1 MQAENQT
8 EWELTEMLTAKELL
22 GRAQALEPQL
32 VEWRRTLHRHPEVG
46 FDLTQTKALVKKAL
60 TEMGY
65 EPKDCGKAGVIA
77 LAGGKKPGKTIL
89 LRGDMDALPI
99 QEESGVDY
107 ASEVPGK
114 MHGCGHDMHTA
125 MMLGAAQLLKEH
137 EDEIEGTV
145 KLEFQPAEEIG
156 QGARPLIAAG
166 MLDGAQRVFGLHTA
180 SDLPA
185 GTVGVKPG
193 ANNAGVDHFI
203 IRIHG
208 KSAHV
213 STPQLGVDALYIA
226 SELVVALQS
235 IVTRMT
241 SPVEPVLIGVG
252 KLNAGTAYNA
262 VAETAVLEGTTRMF
276 SPESRAHL
284 RETINAA
291 AAHISALYGGT
302 AEVEWDD
309 FATPLTNDAGVCG
322 EVERV
327 ADALGIPTTANRAL
341 SLSGDDFAEY
351 LLQTKGAYAYLGT
364 ANPKKPHTCI
374 SNHRGDFDIDEETL
388 PLGAALYAAYAL
400 SVLDP
405 QFAK

>member
-1 MQAENQT
+1 MNALREECQQLHD
-8 EWELTEMLTAKELL
+8 EL
-22 GRAQALEPQL
+22 
-32 VEWRRTLHRHPEVG
+32 
-46 FDLTQTKALVKKAL
+46 
-60 TEMGY
+60 
-65 EPKDCGKAGVIA
+65 IA
-77 LAGGKKPGKTIL
+77 LRREFHRAPELGLHEYHTAARIERELDRCGIPHERIGETAVVGHL
-89 LRGDMDALPI
+89 TGNGNGSGLVVLRADIDALPI
-99 QEESGVDY
+99 QETND
-107 ASEVPGK
+107 VPYRSQTPGM
-114 MHGCGHDMHTA
+114 MHACGHDAHTTYL
-125 MMLGAAQLLKEH
+125 LGAAKVLSAHRADFGGEVRFL
-137 EDEIEGTV
+137 
-145 KLEFQPAEEIG
+145 FQPAEEIG

-284 RETINAA
+284 AKRSTPRPHTSPPFTAARQRSNGTTSPRRSRTTPVCAGRSSASPTRSASPRRQTARCRSAGTISPSICCKRRALTPT
-291 AAHISALYGGT
+291 SARQ
-302 AEVEWDD
+302 
-309 FATPLTNDAGVCG
+309 TPKSRTPAS
-322 EVERV
+322 
-327 ADALGIPTTANRAL
+327 PTTAAISTSMRKRSPSARRSTRHTRCP
-341 SLSGDDFAEY
+341 SLIRS
-351 LLQTKGAYAYLGT
+351 
-364 ANPKKPHTCI
+364 
-374 SNHRGDFDIDEETL
+374 L
-388 PLGAALYAAYAL
+388 PNNC
-400 SVLDP
+400 
-405 QFAK
+405 FFR

>member
-1 MQAENQT
+1 MNALREEFQQLRD
-8 EWELTEMLTAKELL
+8 EL
-22 GRAQALEPQL
+22 
-32 VEWRRTLHRHPEVG
+32 
-46 FDLTQTKALVKKAL
+46 
-60 TEMGY
+60 
-65 EPKDCGKAGVIA
+65 IA
-77 LAGGKKPGKTIL
+77 LRREFHRAPELGL
-89 LRGDMDALPI
+89 H
-99 QEESGVDY
+99 EY
-107 ASEVPGK
+107 
-114 MHGCGHDMHTA
+114 HTA
-125 MMLGAAQLLKEH
+125 ARIERELDRCGIPH
-137 EDEIEGTV
+137 E
-145 KLEFQPAEEIG
+145 
-156 QGARPLIAAG
+156 
-166 MLDGAQRVFGLHTA
+166 RVG
-180 SDLPA
+180 
-185 GTVGVKPG
+185 
-193 ANNAGVDHFI
+193 
-203 IRIHG
+203 
-208 KSAHV
+208 
-213 STPQLGVDALYIA
+213 
-226 SELVVALQS
+226 
-235 IVTRMT
+235 
-241 SPVEPVLIGVG
+241 
-252 KLNAGTAYNA
+252 
-262 VAETAVLEGTTRMF
+262 ETAVLEGTTRMF

-291 AAHISALYGGT
+291 AAHISALYGGGT

>member
-1 MQAENQT
+1 M
-8 EWELTEMLTAKELL
+8 
-22 GRAQALEPQL
+22 
-32 VEWRRTLHRHPEVG
+32 
-46 FDLTQTKALVKKAL
+46 
-60 TEMGY
+60 
-65 EPKDCGKAGVIA
+65 
-77 LAGGKKPGKTIL
+77 
-89 LRGDMDALPI
+89 
-99 QEESGVDY
+99 
-107 ASEVPGK
+107 
-114 MHGCGHDMHTA
+114 
-125 MMLGAAQLLKEH
+125 
-137 EDEIEGTV
+137 
-145 KLEFQPAEEIG
+145 
-156 QGARPLIAAG
+156 
-166 MLDGAQRVFGLHTA
+166 
-180 SDLPA
+180 
-185 GTVGVKPG
+185 
-193 ANNAGVDHFI
+193 
-203 IRIHG
+203 
-208 KSAHV
+208 
-213 STPQLGVDALYIA
+213 
-226 SELVVALQS
+226 
-235 IVTRMT
+235 
-241 SPVEPVLIGVG
+241 
-252 KLNAGTAYNA
+252 
-262 VAETAVLEGTTRMF
+262 AETAVLEGTTRMF

-364 ANPKKPHTCI
+364 ANPQKPHSCI

>member
-1 MQAENQT
+1 MPYRSQT
-8 EWELTEMLTAKELL
+8 
-22 GRAQALEPQL
+22 
-32 VEWRRTLHRHPEVG
+32 
-46 FDLTQTKALVKKAL
+46 
-60 TEMGY
+60 
-65 EPKDCGKAGVIA
+65 
-77 LAGGKKPGKTIL
+77 
-89 LRGDMDALPI
+89 
-99 QEESGVDY
+99 
-107 ASEVPGK
+107 PGK
-114 MHGCGHDMHTA
+114 MHACGHDAHTTCL
-125 MMLGAAQLLKEH
+125 LGAAKVLSAHRADFGGEVRFL
-137 EDEIEGTV
+137 
-145 KLEFQPAEEIG
+145 FQPAEEIG

-241 SPVEPVLIGVG
+241 SPVEPVLI
-252 KLNAGTAYNA
+252 
-262 VAETAVLEGTTRMF
+262 
-276 SPESRAHL
+276 
-284 RETINAA
+284 
-291 AAHISALYGGT
+291 
-302 AEVEWDD
+302 EWDN

-327 ADALGIPTTANRAL
+327 ANALGIPTTANRAL

>member
-1 MQAENQT
+1 MNALREECQQLRD
-8 EWELTEMLTAKELL
+8 EL
-22 GRAQALEPQL
+22 
-32 VEWRRTLHRHPEVG
+32 
-46 FDLTQTKALVKKAL
+46 
-60 TEMGY
+60 
-65 EPKDCGKAGVIA
+65 IA
-77 LAGGKKPGKTIL
+77 LRREFHRDPELGLHEYHTAARIERELDRCGIPHERAGETAVVGHLTGNGNGSGL
-89 LRGDMDALPI
+89 VVLRADIDALPI
-99 QEESGVDY
+99 QETND
-107 ASEVPGK
+107 VPYRSQTPGT
-114 MHGCGHDMHTA
+114 MHACGHDAHTTCL
-125 MMLGAAQLLKEH
+125 LGAAKVLSAHRADFGGEVRFL
-137 EDEIEGTV
+137 
-145 KLEFQPAEEIG
+145 FQPAEEIG

-291 AAHISALYGGT
+291 AAHISALYGGA

-309 FATPLTNDAGVCG
+309 FATPLANDASVCG
-322 EVERV
+322 DVERV
-327 ADALGIPTTANRAL
+327 ADALDIPTTANRAL

>member
-1 MQAENQT
+1 M
-8 EWELTEMLTAKELL
+8 
-22 GRAQALEPQL
+22 
-32 VEWRRTLHRHPEVG
+32 
-46 FDLTQTKALVKKAL
+46 
-60 TEMGY
+60 
-65 EPKDCGKAGVIA
+65 
-77 LAGGKKPGKTIL
+77 
-89 LRGDMDALPI
+89 
-99 QEESGVDY
+99 
-107 ASEVPGK
+107 
-114 MHGCGHDMHTA
+114 
-125 MMLGAAQLLKEH
+125 
-137 EDEIEGTV
+137 
-145 KLEFQPAEEIG
+145 
-156 QGARPLIAAG
+156 
-166 MLDGAQRVFGLHTA
+166 
-180 SDLPA
+180 
-185 GTVGVKPG
+185 
-193 ANNAGVDHFI
+193 
-203 IRIHG
+203 
-208 KSAHV
+208 
-213 STPQLGVDALYIA
+213 
-226 SELVVALQS
+226 
-235 IVTRMT
+235 
-241 SPVEPVLIGVG
+241 
-252 KLNAGTAYNA
+252 
-262 VAETAVLEGTTRMF
+262 AETAVLEGTTRMF

-364 ANPKKPHTCI
+364 ANLKKPHTCI

>member
-1 MQAENQT
+1 MITPEKLLEA
-8 EWELTEMLTAKELL
+8 AK
-22 GRAQALEPQL
+22 QLEPQL
-32 VEWRRTLHRHPEVG
+32 QEWRRTLHRHPEVG
-46 FDLTQTKALVKKAL
+46 FDLPQTKALVKKAL

-65 EPKDCGKAGVIA
+65 APQDCGKCGVLA
-77 LAGGKKPGKTIL
+77 LAGGKKPGKVIL
-89 LRGDMDALPI
+89 LRGDMDALPL
-99 QEESGVDY
+99 QEESGEEFS
-107 ASEVPGK
+107 SELPGK

-125 MMLGAAQLLKEH
+125 MVLGAAKLLKEH

-302 AEVEWDD
+302 AEVEWDN

-327 ADALGIPTTANRAL
+327 ANALGIPTTANRAL

>member
-1 MQAENQT
+1 MTTIDMLRPFEQQMIADRRWLHEHPELSGQETQT
-8 EWELTEMLTAKELL
+8 L
-22 GRAQALEPQL
+22 GYIVSALE
-32 VEWRRTLHRHPEVG
+32 
-46 FDLTQTKALVKKAL
+46 ALGLGIHIVPD
-60 TEMGY
+60 G
-65 EPKDCGKAGVIA
+65 GVIGV
-77 LAGGKKPGKTIL
+77 LGESGAGPCVL
-89 LRGDMDALPI
+89 LRADCDALPV
-99 QEESGVDY
+99 QESPTNLQFPRCCVSKNPGV
-107 ASEVPGK
+107 
-114 MHGCGHDMHTA
+114 MHACGHDAHTTCL
-125 MMLGAAQLLKEH
+125 LGAAKVLSAHRADFGGEVRFL
-137 EDEIEGTV
+137 
-145 KLEFQPAEEIG
+145 FQPAEEIG

>member
-1 MQAENQT
+1 MNALREECQQLRD
-8 EWELTEMLTAKELL
+8 EL
-22 GRAQALEPQL
+22 
-32 VEWRRTLHRHPEVG
+32 
-46 FDLTQTKALVKKAL
+46 
-60 TEMGY
+60 
-65 EPKDCGKAGVIA
+65 IA
-77 LAGGKKPGKTIL
+77 LRREFHRAPELG
-89 LRGDMDALPI
+89 LREYHTAARIERELDRCGIPHERVGETAVVGHLTGNGNGSGLVVLRADIDALPI
-99 QEESGVDY
+99 QETN
-107 ASEVPGK
+107 AVPYRSQTPGM
-114 MHGCGHDMHTA
+114 MHACGHDAHTTCL
-125 MMLGAAQLLKEH
+125 LGAAKVLSAHRADFGGEVRFL
-137 EDEIEGTV
+137 
-145 KLEFQPAEEIG
+145 FQPAEEIG

-400 SVLDP
+400 SVLEP

>member
-1 MQAENQT
+1 MTGNGNGSG
-8 EWELTEMLTAKELL
+8 LVVL
-22 GRAQALEPQL
+22 RA
-32 VEWRRTLHRHPEVG
+32 
-46 FDLTQTKALVKKAL
+46 D
-60 TEMGY
+60 
-65 EPKDCGKAGVIA
+65 I
-77 LAGGKKPGKTIL
+77 
-89 LRGDMDALPI
+89 DALPI
-99 QEESGVDY
+99 QETND
-107 ASEVPGK
+107 VPYRSQTPGM
-114 MHGCGHDMHTA
+114 MHACGHDAHTTCL
-125 MMLGAAQLLKEH
+125 LGAAKVLSAHRADFGGEVRFL
-137 EDEIEGTV
+137 
-145 KLEFQPAEEIG
+145 FQPAEEIG

-185 GTVGVKPG
+185 GTVGVRPG

-302 AEVEWDD
+302 AEVEWRSS
-309 FATPLTNDAGVCG
+309 ASPTRSASPRRQTARCRSAGTISPSICCKRRALTPTSA
-322 EVERV
+322 RQTPKSRTP
-327 ADALGIPTTANRAL
+327 ASPTTAAISTSTRKRSPSARRSTRHTRCP
-341 SLSGDDFAEY
+341 SLIRS
-351 LLQTKGAYAYLGT
+351 
-364 ANPKKPHTCI
+364 
-374 SNHRGDFDIDEETL
+374 L
-388 PLGAALYAAYAL
+388 PNNC
-400 SVLDP
+400 
-405 QFAK
+405 FFR

>member
-1 MQAENQT
+1 MITPEKLLEA
-8 EWELTEMLTAKELL
+8 AK
-22 GRAQALEPQL
+22 QLEPQL
-32 VEWRRTLHRHPEVG
+32 QEWRRTLHRHPEVG
-46 FDLTQTKALVKKAL
+46 FDLPQTKALVQKAL

-65 EPKDCGKAGVIA
+65 APQDCGKCGVLA
-77 LAGGKKPGKTIL
+77 LAGGKKPGKVIL
-89 LRGDMDALPI
+89 LRGDMDALPL
-99 QEESGVDY
+99 QEESGEEF
-107 ASEVPGK
+107 ASELPGK

-125 MMLGAAQLLKEH
+125 MMLGAAKLLKEH

-388 PLGAALYAAYAL
+388 PFGAALYAAYAL

-405 QFAK
+405 QLAK

>member
-1 MQAENQT
+1 MNALREECQQLRD
-8 EWELTEMLTAKELL
+8 EL
-22 GRAQALEPQL
+22 
-32 VEWRRTLHRHPEVG
+32 
-46 FDLTQTKALVKKAL
+46 
-60 TEMGY
+60 
-65 EPKDCGKAGVIA
+65 IA
-77 LAGGKKPGKTIL
+77 LRREFHRAPELGLHEYHTAARIERELDRCGIPHERVGETAVVGHL
-89 LRGDMDALPI
+89 TGNGNGSGLVVLRADIDALPI
-99 QEESGVDY
+99 QETND
-107 ASEVPGK
+107 VPYRSQTPGM
-114 MHGCGHDMHTA
+114 MHACGHDAHTTCL
-125 MMLGAAQLLKEH
+125 LGAAKVLSAHRADFGGEVRFL
-137 EDEIEGTV
+137 
-145 KLEFQPAEEIG
+145 FQPAEEIG

-276 SPESRAHL
+276 SPESARTFAKRSTPRPHTSLPFTAARQRSNGTTSPRRSRTTPVCAWRSSASPTRSASPRRQTARCRSAGTISPSICCKRRAL
-284 RETINAA
+284 TPT
-291 AAHISALYGGT
+291 SARQ
-302 AEVEWDD
+302 
-309 FATPLTNDAGVCG
+309 TPKSRTPAS
-322 EVERV
+322 
-327 ADALGIPTTANRAL
+327 PTTAAISTSTRKRSPSARRSTRHTRCP
-341 SLSGDDFAEY
+341 SLIRS
-351 LLQTKGAYAYLGT
+351 
-364 ANPKKPHTCI
+364 
-374 SNHRGDFDIDEETL
+374 L
-388 PLGAALYAAYAL
+388 PNNC
-400 SVLDP
+400 
-405 QFAK
+405 FFR